1 MDIEGFVRKRIDDY
15 TYEDLTALLA
25 SRIRE
30 YKDLSEENSCKM
42 AEAVIDEVKTTLELN
57 SLDDDFLKE
66 IVDIPKADVA
76 MGKMGVGS
84 RGAGDFFVH
93 RKIAEIVSSTN
104 TASLVNP
111 SEQDDGGVVK
121 APVKN
126 DDVYVT
132 TAVDGIHSRLSD
144 YPFLGGFHVT
154 RATLRDVCV
163 MGADP
168 VAILSDVHLADDGDV
183 GKIFDFTAGV
193 AAVSELVD
201 VPIVAGSTLRVGGD
215 MVLGD
220 RFVSAVGSVGVSD
233 YPPTAR
239 KGATEG
245 DVILLTEG
253 SGGGT
258 ITTTALYNGFFDVI
272 WDTLNVNFVQA
283 SHALFEADLIKDIH
297 AMTDVTNGGLRGDAH
312 EISNTTGV
320 GLEFYEK
327 EIRDCVAPKVLN
339 MLETLN
345 IDPLGVSTDSL
356 MLIAPPEIVGDIKKA
371 VAKYDVPI
379 REIGKVDN
387 SGEPNLIKEDG
398 NVEKLVPLFREAA
411 YTKVKKFVGD
421 TTPED
426 FEIMKEKVQK
436 ACDESILKKD
446 EKGYF
451 YIIDAFLAV
460 LILLI
465 VILMV
470 NSIVSMSNP
479 NYSSDSHNFKSA
491 QDTMELLSSG
501 INSTDRVFIED
512 ISSILDE
519 NHNSKYSVRKVSKLC
534 REKFKKLGLKNYQFK
549 ENNVLGGKVLASSG
563 ALGEDVSVASRNYG
577 DYSLSLIHI

>member
-15 TYEDLTALLA
+15 SYDDLANLLA
-25 SRIRE
+25 MHIRD
-30 YKDLSEENSCKM
+30 YKDINEDNSYEM
-42 AEAVIDEVKTTLELN
+42 AKAVIDEVSTTLKLKYSDDEFLREIIEVPN
-57 SLDDDFLKE
+57 SGVE
-66 IVDIPKADVA
+66 

-93 RKIAEIVSSTN
+93 RRIADIVSSTN

-121 APVKN
+121 AKAKN
-126 DDVYVT
+126 DEVYIT
-132 TAVDGIHSRLSD
+132 TAVDGIHSRLSE

-183 GKIFDFTAGV
+183 SKIFDFTAGV
-193 AAVSELVD
+193 AAVSELVN

-220 RFVSAVGSVGVSD
+220 RFVSAVGSVGVSN

-239 KGATEG
+239 KGATNG

-272 WDTLNVNFVQA
+272 WDTMNVNFVQA
-283 SHALFEADLIKDIH
+283 SHALFENDLVKDIH

-320 GLEFYEK
+320 GLEFDEE
-327 EIRDCVAPKVLN
+327 EIRKMVAPNVLS

-345 IDPLGVSTDSL
+345 IDHLGVSTDSL
-356 MLIAPPEIVGDIKKA
+356 MLIVFMEI
-371 VAKYDVPI
+371 
-379 REIGKVDN
+379 
-387 SGEPNLIKEDG
+387 
-398 NVEKLVPLFREAA
+398 PLS
-411 YTKVKKFVGD
+411 
-421 TTPED
+421 P
-426 FEIMKEKVQK
+426 
-436 ACDESILKKD
+436 L
-446 EKGYF
+446 
-451 YIIDAFLAV
+451 
-460 LILLI
+460 
-465 VILMV
+465 
-470 NSIVSMSNP
+470 
-479 NYSSDSHNFKSA
+479 
-491 QDTMELLSSG
+491 
-501 INSTDRVFIED
+501 
-512 ISSILDE
+512 
-519 NHNSKYSVRKVSKLC
+519 
-534 REKFKKLGLKNYQFK
+534 
-549 ENNVLGGKVLASSG
+549 
-563 ALGEDVSVASRNYG
+563 
-577 DYSLSLIHI
+577 

>member
-1 MDIEGFVRKRIDDY
+1 MDIEGFVRARIDDY
-15 TYEDLTALLA
+15 SYDDLADILA
-25 SRIRE
+25 VRIRE
-30 YKDLSEENSCKM
+30 YKKISEENSVEM
-42 AEAVIDEVKTTLELN
+42 AKAVIDEVQTTLKLN
-57 SLDDDFLKE
+57 ESDDDFLKE
-66 IVDIPKADVA
+66 IVDVNKADVL
-76 MGKMGVGS
+76 MGEMGVGS

-121 APVKN
+121 APVAN
-126 DDVYVT
+126 DEVYIT
-132 TAVDGIHSRLSD
+132 TAVDGIHSRLSE

-183 GKIFDFTAGV
+183 A
-193 AAVSELVD
+193 LVD

-220 RFVSAVGSVGVSD
+220 RFVSAVGSVGVSP

-258 ITTTALYNGFFDVI
+258 ITTTALYNGFFDVV
-272 WDTLNVNFVQA
+272 WDTMNVNFVQA
-283 SHALFEADLIKDIH
+283 SHALFESDLVKDVH

-320 GLEFYEK
+320 GLEFYEE
-327 EIRDCVAPKVLN
+327 EIRSMVAPNVLN

-356 MLIAPPEIVGDIKKA
+356 MLIVPPEIVGDIKKA
-371 VAKYDVPI
+371 VGKYDVAI
-379 REIGKVDN
+379 SEIGEVNN
-387 SGEPNLIKEDG
+387 SGEPILVKEDG
-398 NVEKLVPLFREAA
+398 SNEKLVPLFREAA
-411 YTKVKKFVGD
+411 YTKIKKLVGD

-426 FEIMKEKVQK
+426 FEEMKEKVQK
-436 ACDESILKKD
+436 ASDAAIAKKD
-446 EKGYF
+446 KVID
-451 YIIDAFLAV
+451 YIRG
-460 LILLI
+460 
-465 VILMV
+465 
-470 NSIVSMSNP
+470 N
-479 NYSSDSHNFKSA
+479 
-491 QDTMELLSSG
+491 
-501 INSTDRVFIED
+501 
-512 ISSILDE
+512 
-519 NHNSKYSVRKVSKLC
+519 
-534 REKFKKLGLKNYQFK
+534 
-549 ENNVLGGKVLASSG
+549 
-563 ALGEDVSVASRNYG
+563 
-577 DYSLSLIHI
+577 

>member
-1 MDIEGFVRKRIDDY
+1 MEGYVRQRLDNY
-15 TYEDLTALLA
+15 NENDLKDLL
-25 SRIRE
+25 SQRIRE
-30 YKDLSEENSCKM
+30 YKNISQDKSLLM
-42 AEAVIDEVKTTLELN
+42 AESVIDEVRTTLNLKN
-57 SLDDDFLKE
+57 SDDDFLKE
-66 IVDIPKADVA
+66 ITEVPKADIA
-76 MGKMGVGS
+76 MGEMGVGS

-104 TASLVNP
+104 TSSLVNP

-121 APVKN
+121 ANSPN
-126 DDVYVT
+126 DELYIT
-132 TAVDGIHSRLSD
+132 TAVDGIHSRLSE

-154 RATLRDVCV
+154 RATLRDICV

-168 VAILSDVHLADDGDV
+168 VSILSDVHLADDGDV

-220 RFVSAVGSVGVSD
+220 RFVSAVGSVGVSN

-239 KGATEG
+239 KGATDG
-245 DVILLTEG
+245 DIILLTEG

-320 GLEFYEK
+320 GLEFYEE
-327 EIRDCVAPKVLN
+327 EIRKMVAPNVLD
-339 MLETLN
+339 MLEKLD

-356 MLIAPPEIVGDIKKA
+356 MLIVPPEIVDDVKNAVSRAGVDIS
-371 VAKYDVPI
+371 
-379 REIGKVDN
+379 EIGIVN
-387 SGEPNLIKEDG
+387 TSGEPILIKEDG
-398 NVEKLVPLFREAA
+398 NSDKLVPLFREAA
-411 YTKVKKFVGD
+411 YTKIKKLVGE

-436 ACDESILKKD
+436 ASDNAIRKK
-446 EKGYF
+446 EK
-451 YIIDAFLAV
+451 
-460 LILLI
+460 
-465 VILMV
+465 VI
-470 NSIVSMSNP
+470 
-479 NYSSDSHNFKSA
+479 
-491 QDTMELLSSG
+491 
-501 INSTDRVFIED
+501 
-512 ISSILDE
+512 
-519 NHNSKYSVRKVSKLC
+519 NHIRGN
-534 REKFKKLGLKNYQFK
+534 
-549 ENNVLGGKVLASSG
+549 
-563 ALGEDVSVASRNYG
+563 
-577 DYSLSLIHI
+577 

>member
-1 MDIEGFVRKRIDDY
+1 MDMEGYVRQRLDNY
-15 TYEDLTALLA
+15 NENDLKDLL
-25 SRIRE
+25 SQRIRE
-30 YKDLSEENSCKM
+30 YKNISQDKSLLM
-42 AEAVIDEVKTTLELN
+42 AESVIDEVRTTLNLKN
-57 SLDDDFLKE
+57 SDDDFLKE
-66 IVDIPKADVA
+66 ITEVPKADIA
-76 MGKMGVGS
+76 MGEMGVGS

-104 TASLVNP
+104 TSSLVNP

-121 APVKN
+121 ANSPN
-126 DDVYVT
+126 DELYIT
-132 TAVDGIHSRLSD
+132 TAVDGIHSRLSE

-154 RATLRDVCV
+154 RATLRDICV

-168 VAILSDVHLADDGDV
+168 VSILSDVHLADDGDV

-220 RFVSAVGSVGVSD
+220 RFVSAVGSVGVSN

-239 KGATEG
+239 KGATDG
-245 DVILLTEG
+245 DIILLTEG

-320 GLEFYEK
+320 GLEFYEE
-327 EIRDCVAPKVLN
+327 EIRKMVAPNVLD
-339 MLETLN
+339 MLEKLD

-356 MLIAPPEIVGDIKKA
+356 MLIVPPEIVDDVKNAVSKVGVDIS
-371 VAKYDVPI
+371 
-379 REIGKVDN
+379 EIGIVN
-387 SGEPNLIKEDG
+387 TSGEPILIKEDG
-398 NVEKLVPLFREAA
+398 NSDKLVPLFREAA
-411 YTKVKKFVGD
+411 YTKIKKLVGE

-436 ACDESILKKD
+436 ASDNAIRKK
-446 EKGYF
+446 EK
-451 YIIDAFLAV
+451 
-460 LILLI
+460 
-465 VILMV
+465 VI
-470 NSIVSMSNP
+470 
-479 NYSSDSHNFKSA
+479 
-491 QDTMELLSSG
+491 
-501 INSTDRVFIED
+501 
-512 ISSILDE
+512 
-519 NHNSKYSVRKVSKLC
+519 NHIRGN
-534 REKFKKLGLKNYQFK
+534 
-549 ENNVLGGKVLASSG
+549 
-563 ALGEDVSVASRNYG
+563 
-577 DYSLSLIHI
+577 

>member
-1 MDIEGFVRKRIDDY
+1 MDIEGFTRQRIGDFADD
-15 TYEDLTALLA
+15 ELQELLA
-25 SRIRE
+25 ERIRE
-30 YKDLSEENSCKM
+30 YKNISKENSLKM
-42 AEAVIDEVKTTLELN
+42 ADAVIDEVKTTLKLN
-57 SLDDDFLKE
+57 ESDDAFLKHLTDQNRSS
-66 IVDIPKADVA
+66 VL
-76 MGKMGVGS
+76 MGEMGVGS

-121 APVKN
+121 AKAKN
-126 DDVYVT
+126 DDVYIT
-132 TAVDGIHSRLSD
+132 TAVDGIHSRLSE

-183 GKIFDFTAGV
+183 SKIFDFTAGV

-239 KGATEG
+239 KGASEG
-245 DVILLTEG
+245 DVILLSEG

-258 ITTTALYNGFFDVI
+258 ITTTALYNGFFDVV
-272 WDTLNVNFVQA
+272 WDTMNVNFIKA
-283 SHALFEADLIKDIH
+283 SNALFESDLVKDIH

-320 GLEFYEK
+320 GLEFYEEK
-327 EIRDCVAPKVLN
+327 IKKMVAPNVLN

-356 MLIAPPEIVGDIKKA
+356 MLIAPPDIADNVKKA
-371 VAKYDVPI
+371 VGKYNVKI
-379 REIGKVDN
+379 TEIGKVTD
-387 SGEPNLIKEDG
+387 SGEPVLIKKDSSC
-398 NVEKLVPLFREAA
+398 EKLVPLFREAA
-411 YTKVKKFVGD
+411 YTKIKKFVGE

-436 ACDESILKKD
+436 ACDDAISKKEKVVDYILK
-446 EKGYF
+446 
-451 YIIDAFLAV
+451 
-460 LILLI
+460 
-465 VILMV
+465 
-470 NSIVSMSNP
+470 N
-479 NYSSDSHNFKSA
+479 
-491 QDTMELLSSG
+491 
-501 INSTDRVFIED
+501 
-512 ISSILDE
+512 
-519 NHNSKYSVRKVSKLC
+519 
-534 REKFKKLGLKNYQFK
+534 
-549 ENNVLGGKVLASSG
+549 
-563 ALGEDVSVASRNYG
+563 
-577 DYSLSLIHI
+577 

>member
-1 MDIEGFVRKRIDDY
+1 MDIEGFVRKRIDDVDY
-15 TYEDLTALLA
+15 DDLAELLA
-25 SRIRE
+25 VRIRE
-30 YKDLSEENSCKM
+30 YKNINEPNSIEM
-42 AEAVIDEVKTTLELN
+42 AKAVIDEVSTTLKINE
-57 SLDDDFLKE
+57 SDDEFLKE
-66 IVDIPKADVA
+66 IATVPNSDVL
-76 MGKMGVGS
+76 MGEMGVGS

-93 RKIAEIVSSTN
+93 RRIAEIVSSTN
-104 TASLVNP
+104 TKSLVNP

-121 APVKN
+121 APANN
-126 DDVYVT
+126 DEVYIT
-132 TAVDGIHSRLSD
+132 TAVDGIHSRLSE

-183 GKIFDFTAGV
+183 AKIFDFTAGV

-220 RFVSAVGSVGVSD
+220 RFVSAVGSVGVSN

-245 DVILLTEG
+245 DIILLTEG

-258 ITTTALYNGFFDVI
+258 ITTTALYNGFFDVV
-272 WDTLNVNFVQA
+272 WDTMNVNFVQA
-283 SHALFEADLIKDIH
+283 SHALFEADLVKDIH

-320 GLEFYEK
+320 GLEFHEA
-327 EIRDCVAPKVLN
+327 EIRKMVAPNVLN

-371 VAKYDVPI
+371 VAKYDVAI
-379 REIGKVDN
+379 SEIGQVNN
-387 SGEPNLIKEDG
+387 SGEPILIKQDSST
-398 NVEKLVPLFREAA
+398 EKLVPLFREAA
-411 YTKVKKFVGD
+411 YTKIKKLVGE

-426 FEIMKEKVQK
+426 FEIMKQKVQK
-436 ACDESILKKD
+436 ACDEAIAKK
-446 EKGYF
+446 EK
-451 YIIDAFLAV
+451 
-460 LILLI
+460 
-465 VILMV
+465 VI
-470 NSIVSMSNP
+470 NHI
-479 NYSSDSHNFKSA
+479 
-491 QDTMELLSSG
+491 
-501 INSTDRVFIED
+501 R
-512 ISSILDE
+512 E
-519 NHNSKYSVRKVSKLC
+519 N
-534 REKFKKLGLKNYQFK
+534 
-549 ENNVLGGKVLASSG
+549 
-563 ALGEDVSVASRNYG
+563 
-577 DYSLSLIHI
+577 

>member
-1 MDIEGFVRKRIDDY
+1 MDMEGYVRQRLDNY
-15 TYEDLTALLA
+15 NENDLKDLL
-25 SRIRE
+25 SQRIRE
-30 YKDLSEENSCKM
+30 YKNISQDKSLLM
-42 AEAVIDEVKTTLELN
+42 AESVIDEVRTTLNLKN
-57 SLDDDFLKE
+57 SDDDFLKE
-66 IVDIPKADVA
+66 ITEVPKADIA
-76 MGKMGVGS
+76 MGEMGVGS

-104 TASLVNP
+104 TSSLVNP

-121 APVKN
+121 ANSPN
-126 DDVYVT
+126 DELYIT
-132 TAVDGIHSRLSD
+132 TAVDGIHSRLSE

-154 RATLRDVCV
+154 RATLRDICV

-168 VAILSDVHLADDGDV
+168 VSILSDVHLADDGDV

-220 RFVSAVGSVGVSD
+220 RFVSAVGSVGVSN

-239 KGATEG
+239 KGATDG
-245 DVILLTEG
+245 DIILLTEG

-258 ITTTALYNGFFDVI
+258 ITTTALYNGFFNVI

-320 GLEFYEK
+320 GLEFYEE
-327 EIRDCVAPKVLN
+327 EIRKMVAPNVLD
-339 MLETLN
+339 MLDKLD

-356 MLIAPPEIVGDIKKA
+356 MLIVPPEIVDDVKNAVSSAGVDIS
-371 VAKYDVPI
+371 
-379 REIGKVDN
+379 EIGMVN
-387 SGEPNLIKEDG
+387 TSGEPILIKEDG
-398 NVEKLVPLFREAA
+398 NSDKLVPLFREAA
-411 YTKVKKFVGD
+411 YTKIKKLVGE

-436 ACDESILKKD
+436 ASDNAIRKK
-446 EKGYF
+446 EK
-451 YIIDAFLAV
+451 
-460 LILLI
+460 
-465 VILMV
+465 VI
-470 NSIVSMSNP
+470 
-479 NYSSDSHNFKSA
+479 
-491 QDTMELLSSG
+491 
-501 INSTDRVFIED
+501 
-512 ISSILDE
+512 
-519 NHNSKYSVRKVSKLC
+519 NHIRGN
-534 REKFKKLGLKNYQFK
+534 
-549 ENNVLGGKVLASSG
+549 
-563 ALGEDVSVASRNYG
+563 
-577 DYSLSLIHI
+577 

>member
-1 MDIEGFVRKRIDDY
+1 MDMEGYVRQRLDSY
-15 TYEDLTALLA
+15 NENDLKDLL
-25 SRIRE
+25 SQRIRE
-30 YKDLSEENSCKM
+30 YKNISQDKSLLM
-42 AEAVIDEVKTTLELN
+42 AESVIDEVKTTLNLKN
-57 SLDDDFLKE
+57 ADDSFLKE
-66 IVDIPKADVA
+66 ITEVPKADIA
-76 MGKMGVGS
+76 MGEMGVGS

-104 TASLVNP
+104 TSSLVNP

-121 APVKN
+121 ANSPN
-126 DDVYVT
+126 DELYIT
-132 TAVDGIHSRLSD
+132 TAVDGIHSRLSE

-154 RATLRDVCV
+154 RATLRDICV

-168 VAILSDVHLADDGDV
+168 VSILSDVHLADDGDV

-220 RFVSAVGSVGVSD
+220 RFVSAVGSVGVSN

-239 KGATEG
+239 KGATDG
-245 DVILLTEG
+245 DIILLTEG

-320 GLEFYEK
+320 GLEFYEEK
-327 EIRDCVAPKVLN
+327 IRKMVAPNVLN
-339 MLETLN
+339 MLEKLD

-356 MLIAPPEIVGDIKKA
+356 MLIVPPEIVDDVKNAVSSAGVDIS
-371 VAKYDVPI
+371 
-379 REIGKVDN
+379 EIGVVN
-387 SGEPNLIKEDG
+387 TSGEPILIKEDG
-398 NVEKLVPLFREAA
+398 SSDKLVPLFREAA
-411 YTKVKKFVGD
+411 YTKIKKLVGE

-436 ACDESILKKD
+436 ASDNAICKK
-446 EKGYF
+446 EK
-451 YIIDAFLAV
+451 
-460 LILLI
+460 LI
-465 VILMV
+465 
-470 NSIVSMSNP
+470 
-479 NYSSDSHNFKSA
+479 
-491 QDTMELLSSG
+491 
-501 INSTDRVFIED
+501 
-512 ISSILDE
+512 
-519 NHNSKYSVRKVSKLC
+519 NHIRGN
-534 REKFKKLGLKNYQFK
+534 
-549 ENNVLGGKVLASSG
+549 
-563 ALGEDVSVASRNYG
+563 
-577 DYSLSLIHI
+577 

>member
-1 MDIEGFVRKRIDDY
+1 MDIEGFVRARIDDY
-15 TYEDLTALLA
+15 DYNDLAEILA
-25 SRIRE
+25 VRIRE
-30 YKDLSEENSCKM
+30 YKKISEENSVEM
-42 AEAVIDEVKTTLELN
+42 AKAVIDEVSTTLKLQE
-57 SLDDDFLKE
+57 SDDEFLKE
-66 IVDIPKADVA
+66 IASVNKADVL
-76 MGKMGVGS
+76 MGEMGVGS

-121 APVKN
+121 ASVKN
-126 DDVYVT
+126 DEVYIT
-132 TAVDGIHSRLSD
+132 TAVDGIHSRLSE

-183 GKIFDFTAGV
+183 AKIFDFTAGV

-220 RFVSAVGSVGVSD
+220 RFVSAVGSVGVSA

-258 ITTTALYNGFFDVI
+258 ITTTALYNGFFDVV
-272 WDTLNVNFVQA
+272 WDTMNVNFVQA
-283 SHALFEADLIKDIH
+283 SHALFEADLVKDIH

-320 GLEFYEK
+320 GLEFHEK
-327 EIRDCVAPKVLN
+327 EIRKMVAPNVLN

-371 VAKYDVPI
+371 VTKYDVAI
-379 REIGKVDN
+379 SEIGEVNN
-387 SGEPNLIKEDG
+387 SGEPILIKEDSTE
-398 NVEKLVPLFREAA
+398 EKLVPLFREAA
-411 YTKVKKFVGD
+411 YTKIKKLVGE

-426 FEIMKEKVQK
+426 FEQMKEKVQK
-436 ACDESILKKD
+436 ASDAAIAKKEKVIKHIL
-446 EKGYF
+446 G
-451 YIIDAFLAV
+451 
-460 LILLI
+460 
-465 VILMV
+465 
-470 NSIVSMSNP
+470 N
-479 NYSSDSHNFKSA
+479 
-491 QDTMELLSSG
+491 
-501 INSTDRVFIED
+501 
-512 ISSILDE
+512 
-519 NHNSKYSVRKVSKLC
+519 
-534 REKFKKLGLKNYQFK
+534 
-549 ENNVLGGKVLASSG
+549 
-563 ALGEDVSVASRNYG
+563 
-577 DYSLSLIHI
+577 